1 MRAMVG
7 LVAVKMAF
15 TGGAAHHQRARPH
28 QARPQAPNANN
39 ERVKSRAYPDQQIL
53 IEQEKRLYGANLANR
68 VPYDEIAVVELRME
82 CILDQLVVSMILA
95 LVRERDLPAQTL
107 SQIVALDD
115 FETQRKSDRLE
126 LRDPDRSL
134 WRGRCS

>member
-1 MRAMVG
+1 MMS

-15 TGGAAHHQRARPH
+15 AGGTTNHQHARPH

-53 IEQEKRLYGANLANR
+53 IEQEEGLYGKNLANR

-82 CILDQLVVSMILA
+82 RILDQLVVSMILA
-95 LVRERDLPAQTL
+95 FVRECDLPARTL
-107 SQIVALDD
+107 SQFVALDE

-126 LRDPDRSL
+126 FRDLDRSL
-134 WRGRCS
+134 